1 MITIFKKEDKLPLVV
16 YDVENKTVKI
26 AGIIA
31 PENPPVFFTKLEEEI
46 NNIYKQNNHLTIDF
60 QLDYFNTG
68 SARYLYLMLKNL
80 RNFQNIEFIWQYE
93 KDDEDIY
100 ESGQELEKLCNIKFR
115 FIEINL

>member
-1 MITIFKKEDKLPLVV
+1 MITIFKREDKLPSVV
-16 YDVENKTVKI
+16 YDDENKTVKI

-31 PENPPVFFTKLEEEI
+31 PENPIDFFSKLEEEI
-46 NNIYKQNNHLTIDF
+46 KNIYKQNNHITIDF

-80 RNFQNIEFIWQYE
+80 KDFQNTEFIWQFE

-115 FIEINL
+115 FIEINR